1 MLEAVRER
9 ADYVINT
16 SGMTLGMLQSEIYR
30 IFVGESSNRPLAVN
44 VMSFGFKYGIPI
56 EADLVFDVRFLPNPF
71 YVSELR
77 SLSGMD
83 SEVADFIFKHG
94 DTKEFMRHLQD
105 MVSFLLPMYIEEGK
119 HGLTIAIGCTG
130 GRHRSV
136 AMAKALTEFI
146 QAQGYSAQNIN
157 RDLEKG

>member
-1 MLEAVRER
+1 M
-9 ADYVINT
+9 
-16 SGMTLGMLQSEIYR
+16 
-30 IFVGESSNRPLAVN
+30 
-44 VMSFGFKYGIPI
+44 
-56 EADLVFDVRFLPNPF
+56 
-71 YVSELR
+71 
-77 SLSGMD
+77 
-83 SEVADFIFKHG
+83 
-94 DTKEFMRHLQD
+94 QD